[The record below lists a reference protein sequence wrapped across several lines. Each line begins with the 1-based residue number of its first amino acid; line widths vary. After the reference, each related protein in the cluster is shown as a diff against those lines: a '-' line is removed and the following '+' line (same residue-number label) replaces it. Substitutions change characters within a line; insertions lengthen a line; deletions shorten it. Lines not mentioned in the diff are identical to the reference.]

1 MHNWEHYGRLPA
13 YFLMAALVASCG
25 GGSDLS
31 LNGQSTVTVKSAP
44 AKVQLGVKDSKE
56 FEVAFVNSDG
66 SPLVGEVV
74 TASITSSSGVASLT
88 TLSTK
93 TNANGL
99 ALFTLKSTELPS
111 QGNVTVTYVDK
122 NNNITRQSLEYV
134 VIDGTGLESM
144 YAIVPTSTD
153 IVIPT
158 SGKTEATI
166 SVVIKDEN
174 GKAVSQGK
182 VVSLALSSNASQGR
196 LKAASATTSSTG
208 QIDAVVDGLN
218 QLAGDNALIVTYVD
232 PLGSTVSRLIPFK
245 IVNKF
250 EVLLTASNSV
260 LKTGRDSVV
269 LTATVFNASQSLV
282 KNAKVSFKVLSNEPT
297 LRGERCS
304 QKAEDLSPTPLIPA
318 NRGTLNKNDIFT
330 DDNGQATTTFNVTDN
345 NNGARR
351 IMVSVASD
359 SSVDIPTDCVDVTL
373 SGTTL
378 VVEPASINTTVG
390 SVDPTKI
397 TATVTNGIGLPVKGV
412 NVDFKGTGVT
422 PLSLTTKS
430 TDDTGKASLVNQ
442 LVFAENGIGTVTAS
456 AANVP
461 TNQNINNKT
470 SVTVSPVGQRIFFVD
485 TSNVPIT
492 SNEAPIN
499 ANNVVV
505 KLTKQRDPGKKVK
518 FVTTLGTISSTEDS
532 LDDGEVSANITST
545 SPGLARV
552 DVVQIGTPSVILGHG
567 DFTFVSKTP
576 ERMTLQSNQA
586 TLKPKGQALI
596 EAEVLDSGDHPV
608 KDALVEFNLL
618 NDPSNGDLSS
628 SVALT
633 DANGKASVLFT
644 AGTLDTAKDAVKVSA
659 VIHREGLSDVTP
671 TNGSVKLT
679 VGGQALFISIATG
692 KNLLVVDDTTYALPL
707 SVAVT
712 DAVGHPVSDS
722 NVSVQVIPKNYIRG
736 IYFFN
741 TVAKVWQTAATDPTI
756 VSEGAASIDLA
767 LFVPPATCINED
779 VNSNGILDAVE
790 DANKDGV
797 LTPGNPVTILGSLV
811 TNTAGRAAFTVQ
823 YGKSYANWLEVD
835 VIASTEVSGSESVT
849 KRTFLL
855 PALAEDIKEV
865 TVSPPGGVI
874 SPYGRP
880 SIVNVQQKNGSAYK
894 TTNVLVTSSANR
906 YSVPMS
912 TVDAAAAAGTPL
924 TAITTPLNPCTNS
937 TFEVFYS
944 N

>member
-412 NVDFKGTGVT
+412 NVDFTGTGVT

-470 SVTVSPVGQRIFFVD
+470 SVTVSPIGQRIFFVD

-499 ANNVVV
+499 AANVVV
-505 KLTKQRDPGKKVK
+505 KLTKQPEAGKKVK

-659 VIHREGLSDVTP
+659 VIRRGDRDVVP

-756 VSEGAASIDLA
+756 VTSEGAASIDLA

-790 DANKDGV
+790 DANKDRV

-880 SIVNVQQKNGSAYK
+880 SIVNVQQKVGGVYK
-894 TTNVLVTSSANR
+894 TTNVLVTSKADR

-912 TVDAAAAAGTPL
+912 TVDAAPTNTPI
-924 TAITTPLNPCTNS
+924 TPITTPLNPCTNS

>member
-378 VVEPASINTTVG
+378 VVEPASINTTVD
-390 SVDPTKI
+390 SVE
-397 TATVTNGIGLPVKGV
+397 LP
-412 NVDFKGTGVT
+412 
-422 PLSLTTKS
+422 
-430 TDDTGKASLVNQ
+430 
-442 LVFAENGIGTVTAS
+442 
-456 AANVP
+456 
-461 TNQNINNKT
+461 
-470 SVTVSPVGQRIFFVD
+470 
-485 TSNVPIT
+485 
-492 SNEAPIN
+492 
-499 ANNVVV
+499 
-505 KLTKQRDPGKKVK
+505 
-518 FVTTLGTISSTEDS
+518 
-532 LDDGEVSANITST
+532 
-545 SPGLARV
+545 
-552 DVVQIGTPSVILGHG
+552 
-567 DFTFVSKTP
+567 
-576 ERMTLQSNQA
+576 
-586 TLKPKGQALI
+586 
-596 EAEVLDSGDHPV
+596 
-608 KDALVEFNLL
+608 
-618 NDPSNGDLSS
+618 
-628 SVALT
+628 
-633 DANGKASVLFT
+633 
-644 AGTLDTAKDAVKVSA
+644 
-659 VIHREGLSDVTP
+659 
-671 TNGSVKLT
+671 
-679 VGGQALFISIATG
+679 
-692 KNLLVVDDTTYALPL
+692 
-707 SVAVT
+707 
-712 DAVGHPVSDS
+712 
-722 NVSVQVIPKNYIRG
+722 
-736 IYFFN
+736 
-741 TVAKVWQTAATDPTI
+741 
-756 VSEGAASIDLA
+756 
-767 LFVPPATCINED
+767 
-779 VNSNGILDAVE
+779 
-790 DANKDGV
+790 
-797 LTPGNPVTILGSLV
+797 
-811 TNTAGRAAFTVQ
+811 
-823 YGKSYANWLEVD
+823 
-835 VIASTEVSGSESVT
+835 
-849 KRTFLL
+849 
-855 PALAEDIKEV
+855 
-865 TVSPPGGVI
+865 
-874 SPYGRP
+874 
-880 SIVNVQQKNGSAYK
+880 
-894 TTNVLVTSSANR
+894 
-906 YSVPMS
+906 
-912 TVDAAAAAGTPL
+912 
-924 TAITTPLNPCTNS
+924 
-937 TFEVFYS
+937 
-944 N
+944 